1 MPENVRRFQSE
12 LSGLLTFINTIGHK
26 YTMTLTPQQQLKR
39 RALLAKK
46 ELRENDCAIRKA
58 LRLPVL
64 LDTIEYEREARE
76 RPPELASAA
85 SVQKITLTCFH
96 LIDPESRTVESFGLE
111 AQIKIEI
118 FTTQAKPP
126 SVGIYNASLHFGN
139 MDPIYGFMNELSERP
154 TFFIGLLRLSERER
168 AFQLFFSNE
177 QNPLDEMSG
186 LIKNY
191 GATPLQ
197 IHLEPVQV
205 VFVVSDK
212 GSVFRIPVDLARL
225 AADLD
230 CLKGAE

>member
-96 LIDPESRTVESFGLE
+96 LIDPESRTRDNIIVNN
-111 AQIKIEI
+111 Q
-118 FTTQAKPP
+118 
-126 SVGIYNASLHFGN
+126 
-139 MDPIYGFMNELSERP
+139 
-154 TFFIGLLRLSERER
+154 
-168 AFQLFFSNE
+168 
-177 QNPLDEMSG
+177 
-186 LIKNY
+186 
-191 GATPLQ
+191 
-197 IHLEPVQV
+197 
-205 VFVVSDK
+205 
-212 GSVFRIPVDLARL
+212 
-225 AADLD
+225 
-230 CLKGAE
+230 CLKLGVLKVPKV